1 MSKTPK
7 HMRARRTLG
16 THHAKVEAIQ
26 ALANHARVDAT
37 GAVPQPLFV
46 QMGLAQGITPQA
58 FGVVIPL
65 PLVSILDAEDNA
77 QHGGGGY
84 VSVTHGA

>member
-1 MSKTPK
+1 
-7 HMRARRTLG
+7 MRARRTLG

-26 ALANHARVDAT
+26 TLANHARVQRT

>member
-1 MSKTPK
+1 MSKTPR

-26 ALANHARVDAT
+26 ALANHARVQRT
-37 GAVPQPLFV
+37 GPVPQPLFV

-65 PLVSILDAEDNA
+65 PLVSVLDAARTPRSTVEVD
-77 QHGGGGY
+77 
-84 VSVTHGA
+84 T

>member
-1 MSKTPK
+1 
-7 HMRARRTLG
+7 MRARRTLG

-37 GAVPQPLFV
+37 GPVPQPLFV

>member
-1 MSKTPK
+1 
-7 HMRARRTLG
+7 MRARRTLG

-26 ALANHARVDAT
+26 TLANHARVQRT

-65 PLVSILDAEDNA
+65 PLVSVLDAVRTPRSTVEV
-77 QHGGGGY
+77 H
-84 VSVTHGA
+84 T